1 MTPSEA
7 RELLPEEFSEVSDE
21 TIQDLIDLIILAC
34 KHILTTYTTS
44 ESIAKEDTINFS
56 S

>member
-21 TIQDLIDLIILAC
+21 TINDLIDLTRNVCKSILVQ
-34 KHILTTYTTS
+34 HFIYDS
-44 ESIAKEDTINFS
+44 
-56 S
+56 